1 MSTNSKDL
9 LAQIGLTQEELQDRV
24 VNRIVGIVMYSHSA
38 DDEGR
43 EHVLE
48 SRFRQQIQDHA
59 TAAIDKAVTAIG
71 DKFIVPAMKEF
82 VETFTIQETNKWGD
96 KIGQK
101 LTFTEY
107 LVKRAE
113 EYSQEM
119 RSPKVPIGRYENGH
133 MRVET
138 DYMYAEGT
146 KDRLQKVI
154 DDYNVSHYYALISEL
169 KTPFQF
175 ILGDKRGVIVKKTDN
190 AALVL
195 LSDGTL
201 GEIRPLDEK
210 KNIYRNSD
218 LFPILAS
225 EAECGYG
232 TDIAC
237 VFETMLGKINT
248 QISAA
253 HKDAWPEMYLGGDH
267 IGLTKEQLRDILR
280 AEDSEYKAYCEQN
293 RSF

>member
-1 MSTNSKDL
+1 VSTNSKDL

-113 EYSQEM
+113 EYAQEM
-119 RSPKVPIGRYENGH
+119 V
-133 MRVET
+133 
-138 DYMYAEGT
+138 D
-146 KDRLQKVI
+146 
-154 DDYNVSHYYALISEL
+154 
-169 KTPFQF
+169 
-175 ILGDKRGVIVKKTDN
+175 
-190 AALVL
+190 
-195 LSDGTL
+195 SDGKAKGDARDSYHWRGSTTRISYL
-201 GEIRPLDEK
+201 INSFLRSHIEDAMKTIIGDANKHLVGGLEK
-210 KNIYRNSD
+210 AVKAS
-218 LFPILAS
+218 LA
-225 EAECGYG
+225 
-232 TDIAC
+232 
-237 VFETMLGKINT
+237 
-248 QISAA
+248 QISSRL
-253 HKDAWPEMYLGGDH
+253 KIDV
-267 IGLTKEQLRDILR
+267 KV
-280 AEDSEYKAYCEQN
+280 
-293 RSF
+293 